1 MFYNIKCIL
10 QLFRVFF
17 YILLKVFFMNGII
30 EKINSELNLK
40 GEIILKIKVVP
51 NSKKN
56 LIEKYT
62 EEIVKIKINKPAVDG
77 KANKAIIDYL
87 SEILDVQKNNI
98 SILRGEKNSLKDL
111 RIVKKKSII

>member
-1 MFYNIKCIL
+1 MLYNKYKYFTTFWSIFL
-10 QLFRVFF
+10 
-17 YILLKVFFMNGII
+17 YIIESIFMNEII
-30 EKINSELNLK
+30 DVINNELNLK
-40 GEIILKIKVVP
+40 DEIILKIKVVP

-62 EEIVKIKINKPAVDG
+62 DEIVKIKINKPAVDG

-87 SEILDVQKNNI
+87 SEILGVQKNNI
-98 SILRGEKNSLKDL
+98 IIVRGEKSSLKDL